1 MTRTPPA
8 RTRRAAGTL
17 LAVVLAG
24 VAWSSLAA
32 GTARAAD
39 PDGPDLTVT
48 IPERG
53 PSDPDPVPGPTP
65 STTSPATTPGT
76 VPPATTTKPGTSTRG
91 GGTGADPDA
100 APAGDPAPCVPTEPA
115 VPTAPEQAGEPVV
128 TDRPVYLPGQ
138 QVTVT
143 AAGFPAGEQVQLV
156 LFADPAVV
164 GTFTADGA
172 GEVEAVV
179 PVADGTAAGR
189 VTVQL
194 SGWCTGVALGDVL
207 VGSAGS
213 DDAGTQ
219 GVPAWA
225 WWAGGGMGLTGA
237 GVGGWWLLRAMRAPV
252 AALAPVV
259 LR

>member
-8 RTRRAAGTL
+8 RSRRAAGTL

-32 GTARAAD
+32 GAAHAAD
-39 PDGPDLTVT
+39 PVGPDLTVT
-48 IPERG
+48 IPGPASTPPAQPG
-53 PSDPDPVPGPTP
+53 PSTRPPGGTPPVTAPG
-65 STTSPATTPGT
+65 TTP
-76 VPPATTTKPGTSTRG
+76 PAATKPGAGTRG
-91 GGTGADPDA
+91 GTTTVETVAPPADA
-100 APAGDPAPCVPTEPA
+100 APCVPTEPA
-115 VPTAPEQAGEPVV
+115 VPTAPESAGEPVA
-128 TDRPVYLPGQ
+128 TDRSVYLPGQ
-138 QVTVT
+138 QMTVT

-164 GTFTADGA
+164 GTFTADAA
-172 GEVEAVV
+172 GTVEAVV
-179 PVADGTAAGR
+179 PVAEETAAGR
-189 VTVQL
+189 LTVQL

-207 VGSAGS
+207 VGSATA

-225 WWAGGGMGLTGA
+225 WWAVGGVGLAGA

-252 AALAPVV
+252 AAMAPV
-259 LR
+259 LS